1 MDQFDVASGRSRKPF
16 EILAVDR
23 HDLVAV
29 GCEQHD
35 AGIDDI
41 SQPRG
46 TEEQPSRPAKWL
58 IERADVDSTESLR
71 QPGLTRAAAPHL
83 SKDSGVGQRE
93 VSIDLGGLQA
103 DPHLAFIALQRD
115 QRAAVE
121 DEAHAD
127 FALPA
132 LPAACRRR
140 PRTTVASCRSA
151 RLWAAISS
159 ALISPNSFS

>member
-83 SKDSGVGQRE
+83 SKDPGVGQRE

-127 FALPA
+127 FV

-151 RLWAAISS
+151 RLWAVISS